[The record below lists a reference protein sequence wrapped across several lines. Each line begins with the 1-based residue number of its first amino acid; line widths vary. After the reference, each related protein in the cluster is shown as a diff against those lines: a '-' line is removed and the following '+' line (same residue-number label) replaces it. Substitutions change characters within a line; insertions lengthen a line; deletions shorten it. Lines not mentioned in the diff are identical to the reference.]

1 MKLETAENVLNK
13 ECDFLGMEMLELL
26 ADIARNGR
34 MIYSTKVLQAAEVFE
49 TQHLLTQVD
58 Q

>member
-13 ECDFLGMEMLELL
+13 ECNFLGMEMLELL

-34 MIYSTKVLQAAEVFE
+34 MIYSAKVLQAAEVFE
-49 TQHLLTQVD
+49 TQYLLAQVD

>member
-1 MKLETAENVLNK
+1 MKLETAVKVLHK

-34 MIYSTKVLQAAEVFE
+34 MVYSVKVLQAAEVFE
-49 TQHLLTQVD
+49 TRYAQVD
-58 Q
+58 H

>member
-1 MKLETAENVLNK
+1 MKLETAVKVLHK

-26 ADIARNGR
+26 GDIARHGR

-49 TQHLLTQVD
+49 TQYLLAQVD